1 MRTWDKDKNKHTQL
15 LKGEVKRIDASLG
28 LTDRVFDRVFDQ
40 VSLTQLYAFIK
51 ALTTKT
57 SVITTNQ

>member
-28 LTDRVFDRVFDQ
+28 LTDRVFDQ
-40 VSLTQLYAFIK
+40 VSLTQIVRLHQSSY
-51 ALTTKT
+51 
-57 SVITTNQ
+57 N